1 MKKLLLISL
10 LILAFSCDKKKDNP
24 TPALATNTINLC
36 GTPDT
41 TEYTPQLIDGYL
53 TCYINGVFYKSDPG
67 QYLADILHGDTVS
80 ISAVKNTYNPSLPQ
94 EHITLVVYNYN
105 GLGAYCFNGTEINK
119 ARMQYAVAP
128 NASSSYNAMEANFE
142 NGNSIAITGD
152 AAHKLQGYFY
162 GKVKDNQTG
171 DTIRISSGRFSLN
184 Y

>member
-67 QYLADILHGDTVS
+67 QYLADILHGDTV
-80 ISAVKNTYNPSLPQ
+80 
-94 EHITLVVYNYN
+94 
-105 GLGAYCFNGTEINK
+105 
-119 ARMQYAVAP
+119 AP